1 MVQMNLFAGDD
12 QEGLDSGG
20 LKRERIYAYIELI
33 HLVVCQK
40 LTQHCKAVILKKRK
54 RVNRESRETA
64 LGRELGLV

>member
-20 LKRERIYAYIELI
+20 LKRERIYAYTELI

-54 RVNRESRETA
+54 RVNRESGETA

>member
-1 MVQMNLFAGDD
+1 MNLFAGDD

-33 HLVVCQK
+33 HLVDCQK

-54 RVNRESRETA
+54 ERGSRESGETA
-64 LGRELGLV
+64 LGREPGLV

>member
-20 LKRERIYAYIELI
+20 LKRERIYAYTELI

-40 LTQHCKAVILKKRK
+40 LT
-54 RVNRESRETA
+54 
-64 LGRELGLV
+64 LVKQLY